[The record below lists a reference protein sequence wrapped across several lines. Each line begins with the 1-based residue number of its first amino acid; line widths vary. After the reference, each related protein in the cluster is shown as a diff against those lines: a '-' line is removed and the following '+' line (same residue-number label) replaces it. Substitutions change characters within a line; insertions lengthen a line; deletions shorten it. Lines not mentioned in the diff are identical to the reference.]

1 MYLLQNIPVISR
13 LCQIRISTLPFSQQF
28 NYCIAFPI
36 YGHFFIHVFS
46 PLFYTSLI
54 TDFYILVQYY
64 NRNIIFTKVKRV
76 THHKFLV
83 MAIAKNSA
91 NLSRLAEP
99 SKHIIIFPRTGSVHP
114 HFLPSWPSWYRIAHS
129 CVWHRSA
136 GHSCTRTALR
146 FFQDEHPVQ

>member
-1 MYLLQNIPVISR
+1 MMYLLQNIPVISR
-13 LCQIRISTLPFSQQF
+13 LCQVRISTFPLSQQF

-76 THHKFLV
+76 TNHIFLV
-83 MAIAKNSA
+83 MVIAKKFRKPFPACGTFQTYYNFSTHRISA
-91 NLSRLAEP
+91 STFSSFVA
-99 SKHIIIFPRTGSVHP
+99 
-114 HFLPSWPSWYRIAHS
+114 
-129 CVWHRSA
+129 
-136 GHSCTRTALR
+136 
-146 FFQDEHPVQ
+146 QPVQNRTQLCAASIRWS